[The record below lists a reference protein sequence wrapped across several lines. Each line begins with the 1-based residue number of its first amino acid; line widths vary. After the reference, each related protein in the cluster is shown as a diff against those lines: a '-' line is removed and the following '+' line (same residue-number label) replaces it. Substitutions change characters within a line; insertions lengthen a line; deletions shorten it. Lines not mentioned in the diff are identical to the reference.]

1 MHFEERMLVTQA
13 LDERDFLAKKIMD
26 KINAFKAVDFA
37 KHNES
42 KTCGGNKDRT
52 EYENDTKAAYQQITD
67 LITRY
72 DKIEA
77 AIVASNANTFVE
89 TSKGRYTVAAAIAL
103 KNRLAASV
111 LPMKNGFEVRLIQ
124 RMQKEYNDCVV
135 AMDKR
140 NIELERTAEDMRLSI
155 LGKDSKTKETKPL
168 EVVEAYVKENK
179 AELVDP
185 LNIEKIIEERTESRN
200 KLLKELETQT
210 KVSNATTFIT
220 I

>member
-1 MHFEERMLVTQA
+1 M
-13 LDERDFLAKKIMD
+13 
-26 KINAFKAVDFA
+26 
-37 KHNES
+37 
-42 KTCGGNKDRT
+42 
-52 EYENDTKAAYQQITD
+52 
-67 LITRY
+67 
-72 DKIEA
+72 
-77 AIVASNANTFVE
+77 ASNANTFVE

-185 LNIEKIIEERTESRN
+185 LNIEKIIEERTESRS
-200 KLLKELETQT
+200 KLLKELETQI

>member
-1 MHFEERMLVTQA
+1 M
-13 LDERDFLAKKIMD
+13 
-26 KINAFKAVDFA
+26 
-37 KHNES
+37 
-42 KTCGGNKDRT
+42 
-52 EYENDTKAAYQQITD
+52 
-67 LITRY
+67 
-72 DKIEA
+72 
-77 AIVASNANTFVE
+77 
-89 TSKGRYTVAAAIAL
+89 AAAIAL

-124 RMQKEYNDCVV
+124 RMQKEYSDCVV
-135 AMDKR
+135 AMEKR

-200 KLLKELETQT
+200 KLLKELETQI

>member
-1 MHFEERMLVTQA
+1 MEERMLVTQA

-42 KTCGGNKDRT
+42 KTCGGKKDRT
-52 EYENDTKAAYQQITD
+52 EYEKETKAGYQQIMD

-103 KNRLAASV
+103 KNRLAASAI
-111 LPMKNGFEVRLIQ
+111 PIKNGFEVRLIQ
-124 RMQKEYNDCVV
+124 RMQKEYNDCIVG
-135 AMDKR
+135 MENR
-140 NIELERTAEDMRLSI
+140 NKELERTAEDMRLSI

-200 KLLKELETQT
+200 RLLKELETQI